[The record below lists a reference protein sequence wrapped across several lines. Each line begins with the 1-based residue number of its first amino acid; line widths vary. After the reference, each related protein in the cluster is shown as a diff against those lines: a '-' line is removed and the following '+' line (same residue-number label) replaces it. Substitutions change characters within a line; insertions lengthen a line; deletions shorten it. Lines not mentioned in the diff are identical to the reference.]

1 MTIGN
6 LSKEI
11 QRCPSHNAQILV
23 GYLPTMKL
31 EHIANKAA
39 RWHCLA
45 NLFHASSGNGALH
58 CGHPLVACYIGDY
71 PEQVLVMGTKTGE
84 CPKCNIPADELGSK
98 GLPFELQYL
107 DRILDVLGLVDE
119 DPSDFA
125 KTHRDVG
132 NIFSY
137 IKA

>member
-1 MTIGN
+1 
-6 LSKEI
+6 
-11 QRCPSHNAQILV
+11 
-23 GYLPTMKL
+23 MKL

-45 NLFHASSGNGALH
+45 NLFHACMCHIVEPLVEPGTHGMHIASGNGALH

-132 NIFSY
+132 NVP
-137 IKA
+137 AT